1 MRKFIAGGLAF
12 VAGCSQVTYTPPFSK
27 PTAPAPVQPA
37 PAPVVVAP
45 KPVVVPPPSQLVSDT
60 NLIASG
66 LTALMPDMQAAPGV
80 DANTVATDI
89 TNIQGNA
96 GAVAMAPPN
105 PAQVQAMVQT
115 VQVLANVVM
124 PLVSASNPGA
134 ALGIEAAVSLL
145 PVLMQAISPPSQ
157 AVGIRAGFA
166 TTTTL
171 KPPAARLILKGI
183 IAQHAK

>member
-1 MRKFIAGGLAF
+1 MRKIIAVGLAF
-12 VAGCSQVTYTPPFSK
+12 VAGCSPVQYTPPFSK

-37 PAPVVVAP
+37 PAPAVVAP
-45 KPVVVPPPSQLVSDT
+45 KPVVAPPSQLVSDT

-66 LTALMPDMQAAPGV
+66 LAALMPDMQAAPGV

-89 TNIQGNA
+89 ANIQGNA

-157 AVGIRAGFA
+157 AVGIRAGFSA
-166 TTTTL
+166 TTTL